1 MAESSRRSIW
11 FMLSRFCFNWS
22 TLDAPRIKV
31 LTFWFFK
38 HQRAEDLGL
47 PLVNLALCWCLKNQN
62 VSTLILGASKVDQLK
77 QNLDSINHMERL
89 EDSAM
94 ERIETILNNKP

>member
-1 MAESSRRSIW
+1 MVVVLLKKRSISYH
-11 FMLSRFCFNWS
+11 FRTVHKHSYLQRHQ
-22 TLDAPRIKV
+22 KV
-31 LTFWFFK
+31 KEL
-38 HQRAEDLGL
+38 HQLAEDLGL

-62 VSTLILGASKVDQLK
+62 VSTLILGASKVEQLK

-89 EDSAM
+89 DDSAM